1 MVAKTK
7 SKAKAKPKAKGKPAP
22 KVPDGY
28 LNKRQMC
35 DSMGISQTAFDKYKI
50 EPILRQGGR
59 AYYTVRQ
66 ILNNRL
72 ENLAQQFEDRF
83 QGSEEDGDELP
94 PGSINGDRE
103 KARLDKER
111 ADGQALKNAVTRG
124 ELIPTDAAM
133 YIFGEMGAEI
143 SSILEVIPAKLKRR
157 VPILKAADINAVKK
171 EIVKAQNIAADVAA
185 GLDEYTEG
193 YNAETANELAE
204 GD

>member
-72 ENLAQQFEDRF
+72 ENLARQHQDQMPALEDENDDP
-83 QGSEEDGDELP
+83 SYIDG
-94 PGSINGDRE
+94 NRE
-103 KARLDKER
+103 KARLDKEK

-124 ELIPTDAAM
+124 ELIPADAAM
-133 YIFGEMGAEI
+133 YIFGEMGAEV
-143 SSILEVIPAKLKRR
+143 SSILEVIPAKIKRR
-157 VPILKAADINAVKK
+157 VPTLKATDINAIKS
-171 EIVKAQNIAADVAA
+171 EIIKAQNIAASIAS
-185 GLDEYTEG
+185 GLDDYVESYYTE
-193 YNAETANELAE
+193 A
-204 GD
+204 DR